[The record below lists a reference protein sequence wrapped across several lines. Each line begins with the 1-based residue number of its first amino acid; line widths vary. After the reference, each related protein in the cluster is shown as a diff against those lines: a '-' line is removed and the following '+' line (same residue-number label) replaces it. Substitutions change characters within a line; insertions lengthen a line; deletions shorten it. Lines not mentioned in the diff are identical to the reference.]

1 MEQQEVVNKLRR
13 GELMLMEYLWRKK
26 SVLSKREII
35 QAMQERYGWHKST
48 IEILLKRLVKMKTL
62 KKKMISFQFNY
73 EVLVTKK
80 EYLNARKED
89 RKENKYDN
97 FFIRMFTTVHKK
109 DKLTEEKLK
118 RYIKKLEQMERNG
131 KK

>member
-26 SVLSKREII
+26 SVLSKKEII
-35 QAMQERYGWHKST
+35 EAMKKRYKWRKST
-48 IEILLKRLVKMKTL
+48 TEILLKRLVKMKTL
-62 KKKMISFQFNY
+62 KKKRIGFQFNY

-89 RKENKYDN
+89 RKVTKYDS
-97 FFIRMFTTVHKK
+97 FFIRMFTTMHKK
-109 DKLTEEKLK
+109 EKMTEEQ
-118 RYIKKLEQMERNG
+118 IKKYIEGMEKIGRE
-131 KK
+131 

>member
-26 SVLSKREII
+26 SILSKKEII
-35 QAMQERYGWHKST
+35 EAMKDRYKWRKST
-48 IEILLKRLVKMKTL
+48 TEILLKRLVKMKTL
-62 KKKMISFQFNY
+62 KKKRVGFQFSY

-80 EYLNARKED
+80 EYLNAIKEEKD
-89 RKENKYDN
+89 INKYDN
-97 FFIRMFTTVHKK
+97 FFTQVFTTIHRKEEK
-109 DKLTEEKLK
+109 TEEQIKVFIESMQKL
-118 RYIKKLEQMERNG
+118 G

>member
-26 SVLSKREII
+26 SILSKKEII
-35 QAMQERYGWHKST
+35 EAMKDRYKWRKST
-48 IEILLKRLVKMKTL
+48 TEILLKRLVKMKTL
-62 KKKMISFQFNY
+62 KKKRIGFQFSY

-80 EYLNARKED
+80 EYLDVIKEEKD
-89 RKENKYDN
+89 VSKYDN
-97 FFIRMFTTVHKK
+97 FFTQVFTTIHKK
-109 DKLTEEKLK
+109 EEKTEEQIKVFIESMQKL
-118 RYIKKLEQMERNG
+118 G

>member
-26 SVLSKREII
+26 SILSKKEII
-35 QAMQERYGWHKST
+35 EAMKDRYKWRKST
-48 IEILLKRLVKMKTL
+48 TEILLKRLVKMKTL
-62 KKKMISFQFNY
+62 KKKRIGFQFSY

-80 EYLNARKED
+80 EYLDVIKEEKD
-89 RKENKYDN
+89 VSKYDN
-97 FFIRMFTTVHKK
+97 FFTQVFTTIHKK
-109 DKLTEEKLK
+109 EEKTEK
-118 RYIKKLEQMERNG
+118 QIKVFIESMQKLG